1 MTARPVLRA
10 ASGGVAR
17 HRAQTFV
24 IVMVLLV
31 SSAAA
36 TLGLALLAAANGPF
50 EHAFARQHGADVAVS
65 ANQAK
70 ATDAQLSATRH
81 AAGVTAAAGPFS
93 LATATLNIATPNI
106 QGVVQSVRIV
116 GRASPGGPVDDLTL
130 EAGHWPTAANQIVL
144 SESLGFFPS
153 LGTRMTVTTAPG
165 KPQLT
170 VVGIANSITNT
181 AAAWVLPAEVGALR
195 STGVPAQAE
204 MLYRFASA
212 GTNAQVRRDVAAV
225 VAALPT
231 GAVARYA
238 SWLNARQQATS
249 NSAILAPF
257 VEAFAFIGIL
267 MAVLIVANVVSG
279 GVVAE
284 YRRIGVLKS
293 LGFSPAQVVVS
304 YVVRVGLP
312 ALVGCLVGVL
322 AGNVLAIPVLRKSA
336 ASFRVGSQMVPV
348 WVNVVTPVTM
358 VALVALTALL
368 PALRAGRLSAVQ
380 AIARGHSPRQ
390 SRGYTA
396 HRLATRLRLPR
407 AVSIGLAAPFARPA
421 RTFGTLAAI
430 MFGVTAVIFA
440 VGLDS
445 SLAKAEEGQSLAA
458 TAPVQ
463 VGMNNGNGW
472 RPGSSTD
479 RAIVAALR
487 RQPGTLRYVALAQL
501 PLQASGL
508 SRSVQAQAT
517 NGPAA
522 WLGYPIISGHWYR
535 GTDQVVV
542 NTAYL
547 SQTGL
552 AVGDNTELTAAV
564 PVTARTAAKAVTVRI
579 VGEVFVPGDTPAL
592 MASWQTLTPVA
603 PGAGLDQYDV
613 GLRPGVSSTGY
624 VRGLNA
630 TLGAHYYASGPGSGQ
645 FYLIADSLIALLTL
659 MMAVVA
665 GLGVFNTV
673 LLGTRERVHDLGVFK
688 AVGMTPRQTIAM
700 VLCWVA
706 GPAVVAAVI
715 AVPVGMVLRTATV
728 NAMASAAYTGLPAS
742 FQAVYRPAEIVLL
755 ALSALVIGA
764 AGALLP
770 ASWAARSRTATALR
784 AE

>member
-1 MTARPVLRA
+1 MNARPVLRA
-10 ASGGVAR
+10 ASGGVRR

-36 TLGLALLAAANGPF
+36 TLGLALLAAANAPF
-50 EHAFARQHGADVAVS
+50 EHAFASQHGADAVVTVNP
-65 ANQAK
+65 AR
-70 ATDAQLSATRH
+70 ATDAQLAATRH

-93 LATATLNIATPNI
+93 AATATLTSPGIVLGTL
-106 QGVVQSVRIV
+106 IV
-116 GRASPGGPVDDLTL
+116 GRASPGGPLDDLTL

-144 SESLGFFPS
+144 SESLGFAS
-153 LGTRMTVTTAPG
+153 LGSTMKVTTAPG

-170 VVGIANSITNT
+170 VVGIADSVTNS

-195 STGVPAQAE
+195 STGAPKQAE
-204 MLYRFASA
+204 MLYRFAAA
-212 GTNAQVRRDVAAV
+212 GTNAQLRRDVAAV
-225 VAALPT
+225 AAALPA
-231 GAVARYA
+231 GAVGSYA
-238 SWLNARQQATS
+238 SWLNARHQATS

-257 VEAFAFIGIL
+257 VEAFALIGIL

-279 GVVAE
+279 AVVAS

-293 LGFSPAQVVVS
+293 VGFSPAQVVVS

-312 ALVGCLVGVL
+312 ALVGCVVGVAVGNLL
-322 AGNVLAIPVLRKSA
+322 AMPVLRKSA
-336 ASFRVGSQMVPV
+336 ASFRVGSQTVPA
-348 WVNVVTPVTM
+348 WVNLVTPVVM
-358 VALVALTALL
+358 VALVALTALV

-380 AIARGHSPRQ
+380 AIALGHAPRQ
-390 SRGYTA
+390 GRGYAA
-396 HRLATRLRLPR
+396 HRLASRLRLPR
-407 AVSIGLAAPFARPA
+407 SVSIGLAAPFARPA
-421 RTFGTLAAI
+421 RTLGTLAAI

-440 VGLDS
+440 IGLDS
-445 SLAKAEEGQSLAA
+445 SLARAEEGQSLAA

-463 VGMNNGNGW
+463 VGTNNGNAW
-472 RPGSSTD
+472 QPGSSTD
-479 RAIVAALR
+479 RAIVAALHA
-487 RQPGTLRYVALAQL
+487 QPGTLRYVG
-501 PLQASGL
+501 LQQTELRASGL
-508 SRSVQAQAT
+508 SQPVQAQAA

-535 GTDQVVV
+535 GTGQVVV
-542 NTAYL
+542 NTSYL
-547 SQTGL
+547 TQSGL
-552 AVGDNTELTAAV
+552 SLGDTTELTAGG
-564 PVTARTAAKAVTVRI
+564 PVQARVAGHAITVRI
-579 VGEVFVPGDTPAL
+579 VGEVFVPGNTPAL
-592 MASWQTLTPVA
+592 MTSWQTLTPITA
-603 PGAGLDQYDV
+603 GAGLDQYDV
-613 GLRPGVSSTGY
+613 GLRPGVSSSGY
-624 VRGLNA
+624 VSALNTA
-630 TLGAHYYASGPGSGQ
+630 LGSQYFASGPNDGQ

-673 LLGTRERVHDLGVFK
+673 LLGTRDRVHDLGVFK

-715 AVPVGMVLRTATV
+715 AVPIGMVLRTATV
-728 NAMASAAYTGLPAS
+728 NAMARAAYTGLPAS
-742 FQAVYRPAEIVLL
+742 FQAVYRPAELVLL

-770 ASWAARSRTATALR
+770 ASWAARARTAAALR